1 MRAPR
6 KLYRVSEIVRHTGV
20 SRQTL
25 HNYTQMGLITE
36 EERTPAGHRLYPESV
51 FGRLARIDR
60 LKKHK
65 TLKQVRQLLEAEATK
80 GSRKK

>member
-1 MRAPR
+1 VRAPR
-6 KLYRVSEIVRHTGV
+6 KLYRVSEILSHTGI

-36 EERTPAGHRLYPESV
+36 EERTPAGHRLYAQSV
-51 FGRLARIDR
+51 FARLVRIEK

-65 TLKQVRQLLEAEATK
+65 TLKEVRELLEDEARK
-80 GSRKK
+80 GNRKR